1 MAYTQK
7 LKKFFMQHDPDR
19 MYLAKKIS
27 RAFRNDEDAVM
38 KRLEEIYSA
47 GGPKKLTYKTLDKP
61 TKKLVKNTEEQAN
74 EETTLISEQNIE
86 VPVKKKGMLKKI
98 IIVVLATA
106 FLGGGGYFG
115 YSMFMGANHDES
127 HSEAT
132 HDDSHSNDE
141 HDNHSEA
148 SHDDSHSN
156 DEHDNH
162 SEASHDDHDD
172 HSEKASKAVSDSL
185 IDDVESK
192 IEQAE
197 KDSTMEDIKDAAEA
211 LHVIGL

>member
-61 TKKLVKNTEEQAN
+61 TKKLVKNTEEQAT
-74 EETTLISEQNIE
+74 EETTSISEQNIE

-148 SHDDSHSN
+148 SHDD
-156 DEHDNH
+156 
-162 SEASHDDHDD
+162 HDD
-172 HSEKASKAVSDSL
+172 HSDKVSKAVSDSL

>member
-38 KRLEEIYSA
+38 KRLEEIYST
-47 GGPKKLTYKTLDKP
+47 GGPKKLTYKTLEKP
-61 TKKLVKNTEEQAN
+61 TKKLVQNTEDQTNEQ
-74 EETTLISEQNIE
+74 TTLISEQEIE
-86 VPVKKKGMLKKI
+86 APVKKKGMLKKI
-98 IIVVLATA
+98 IIIVLSIAV
-106 FLGGGGYFG
+106 LGGGGYFG
-115 YSMFMGANHDES
+115 YTMFIGADHDDS
-127 HSEAT
+127 HSDAT
-132 HDDSHSNDE
+132 HDDSHSNDV
-141 HDNHSEA
+141 HDNHSEDE
-148 SHDDSHSN
+148 SHTS
-156 DEHDNH
+156 NH
-162 SEASHDDHDD
+162 SEAKHDD
-172 HSEKASKAVSDSL
+172 HSEASQAVSDSL

-197 KDSTMEDIKDAAEA
+197 KDSTIEDIKDAAEA

>member
-74 EETTLISEQNIE
+74 EETTSISEQNIE

-148 SHDDSHSN
+148 SHDD
-156 DEHDNH
+156 
-162 SEASHDDHDD
+162 HDD
-172 HSEKASKAVSDSL
+172 HSEKSSKAVSDSL

>member
-74 EETTLISEQNIE
+74 EETTSISEQNIDA
-86 VPVKKKGMLKKI
+86 PVKKKGMLKKI

-132 HDDSHSNDE
+132 
-141 HDNHSEA
+141 
-148 SHDDSHSN
+148 HDDSHSN

>member
-61 TKKLVKNTEEQAN
+61 TKKLVKNTEEQAT
-74 EETTLISEQNIE
+74 EETTSISEQNIE

-148 SHDDSHSN
+148 SHDD
-156 DEHDNH
+156 
-162 SEASHDDHDD
+162 HDD

>member
-148 SHDDSHSN
+148 SHDD
-156 DEHDNH
+156 
-162 SEASHDDHDD
+162 HDD
-172 HSEKASKAVSDSL
+172 HSDKVSKAVSDSL